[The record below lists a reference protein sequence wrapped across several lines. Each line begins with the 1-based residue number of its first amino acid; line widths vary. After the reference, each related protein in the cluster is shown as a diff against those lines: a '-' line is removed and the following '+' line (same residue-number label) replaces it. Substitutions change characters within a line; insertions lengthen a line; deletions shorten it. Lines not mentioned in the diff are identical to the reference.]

1 MSALAHDGTAGAGH
15 ARDGLHAHLVF
26 EAGGMRCAL
35 PLSRV
40 REVVRCPALTR
51 MPLSP
56 DGLEGLANLRG
67 TVTAVV
73 GLRRVLGLP
82 DAGTG
87 EAARILVVEGDSPEG
102 LLVDRLLGIL
112 DVEPSLIEAGGDA
125 DAPVPQDHLAGFL
138 RGGEGEPATLILD
151 ADRILRS
158 ALAPRARPFSGGT
171 GPAAAA
177 HPPLAAAQAAAQAHE
192 RQLISFE
199 VDGQEYALPIGRVRE
214 IVRMPE
220 AVSRIPHAR
229 DHHLG
234 VVSLRGRLLPLVSL
248 QALLDLPGVPLDR
261 RARVVVAALD
271 GDVMVGLV
279 VEAVRDVLRVREDVT
294 DAVPALFGQET
305 GEDIEAICRLDG
317 GRRLVSILSAGNLM
331 RSDVLARALEAG
343 AARRE
348 TAREEQAV
356 DGPGHETDRDVE
368 KFVVFRLG
376 RERYGLPVR
385 AVDEIVRTPDELIH
399 VPGAPAHV
407 AGVVNRRGTVLPVV
421 DLHRRFGLPGA
432 PAPGRS
438 HVVVLTVGQTRAGLL
453 VDAATGV
460 LAIPARAIGP
470 APEFASAAWSGAP
483 VVSRVANLDAGMV
496 LLLEPD
502 QLLSLDDLGSLA
514 EIGAGTPLDAA
525 E

>member
-1 MSALAHDGTAGAGH
+1 
-15 ARDGLHAHLVF
+15 
-26 EAGGMRCAL
+26 
-35 PLSRV
+35 
-40 REVVRCPALTR
+40 
-51 MPLSP
+51 
-56 DGLEGLANLRG
+56 
-67 TVTAVV
+67 
-73 GLRRVLGLP
+73 
-82 DAGTG
+82 
-87 EAARILVVEGDSPEG
+87 
-102 LLVDRLLGIL
+102 
-112 DVEPSLIEAGGDA
+112 
-125 DAPVPQDHLAGFL
+125 
-138 RGGEGEPATLILD
+138 
-151 ADRILRS
+151 
-158 ALAPRARPFSGGT
+158 
-171 GPAAAA
+171 
-177 HPPLAAAQAAAQAHE
+177 
-192 RQLISFE
+192 
-199 VDGQEYALPIGRVRE
+199 
-214 IVRMPE
+214 
-220 AVSRIPHAR
+220 VSRIPHAR
-229 DHHLG
+229 GHHLG

-248 QALLDLPGVPLDR
+248 HALLDLPGAPLGR

-271 GDVMVGLV
+271 GDIAVGLV
-279 VEAVRDVLRVREDVT
+279 VEAVRDVLRVREDVA

-317 GRRLVSILSAGNLM
+317 GRRLVSILSAANLL
-331 RSDVLARALEAG
+331 RGDVLARALEAG

-356 DGPGHETDRDVE
+356 DGPGHETDRDVG

-376 RERYGLPVR
+376 RERYGLPVG

-407 AGVVNRRGTVLPVV
+407 AGVMNRRGAVLPVV

-432 PAPGRS
+432 PATGRS

-470 APEFASAAWSGAP
+470 APEFASAASSGAP

-514 EIGAGTPLDAA
+514 EIGAGTLLDAP